1 MKVTISED
9 DLDVIYEALEDAKP
23 VPARLFGSPV
33 LTVSDMADLQRIRE
47 VLFRLKEQ
55 DGRWI
60 RAQ

>member
-1 MKVTISED
+1 MKIRISEE
-9 DLDVIYEALEDAKP
+9 DLDVIYEALEDAQP
-23 VPARLFGSPV
+23 EPANLFGSPV
-33 LTVSDMADLQRIRE
+33 LTVSDMADFQRIRE